1 MSNFFIEG
9 LLLYIHDVKMY
20 SFRMFS
26 RLRIR
31 LSVSSYGRDGD
42 RKEVVKVGERGGR
55 DGIC

>member
-1 MSNFFIEG
+1 
-9 LLLYIHDVKMY
+9 MY

-26 RLRIR
+26 RFRIR

-42 RKEVVKVGERGGR
+42 RKEVVKVGEWGGR